1 MTELTNA
8 HDLLEACLQ
17 YLTLGIVQGLT
28 EFLPISS
35 TAHLKVIPILLG
47 WEDPGISLTAFLQLG
62 SILAVVTY
70 FRADLKGIL
79 KSINLAWKRDQWR
92 EQNTRLGIA
101 ICTGTIPILITGMSI
116 KIFWSNFENSFIR
129 SIPFIGFVSIL
140 MALLLAL
147 SEKVGH
153 QNKNLSSI
161 SGKDGLVI
169 GCGQV
174 LALIPGVSRS
184 GITLTTA
191 LMYGWKRDDAARFT
205 FLMGI
210 PAITFAGL
218 VELKNT
224 FNSQSFSII
233 EILPLI
239 VGISS
244 AALVSW
250 SVIDWLLKYLQKNST
265 WIFVLYRLL
274 FGISLMIWWLR
285 MPT

>member
-116 KIFWSNFENSFIR
+116 KIFWSNFENSFIM
-129 SIPFIGFVSIL
+129 IHL
-140 MALLLAL
+140 TLL
-147 SEKVGH
+147 
-153 QNKNLSSI
+153 I
-161 SGKDGLVI
+161 
-169 GCGQV
+169 
-174 LALIPGVSRS
+174 
-184 GITLTTA
+184 
-191 LMYGWKRDDAARFT
+191 
-205 FLMGI
+205 
-210 PAITFAGL
+210 
-218 VELKNT
+218 
-224 FNSQSFSII
+224 
-233 EILPLI
+233 
-239 VGISS
+239 
-244 AALVSW
+244 
-250 SVIDWLLKYLQKNST
+250 
-265 WIFVLYRLL
+265 
-274 FGISLMIWWLR
+274 
-285 MPT
+285 